1 MLTPRLLH
9 IFVATSWLAIAL
21 LVGVAAFLT
30 STTDVGEEEGFWWV
44 VGTLAFLVGVLPWF
58 GVAIYLGRKRLKK
71 IGRYIFEVI
80 VRANSRTLWKVVGFA
95 MLLLTAVG
103 TYIIWKA
110 HASGHNVDWRM
121 LPVFPAIPLALGL
134 LYFFGL
140 VVKAVRD
147 MRFEERRK
155 KWFWKNA
162 HIAFVGRNKMVFSQP
177 QAPTA

>member
-1 MLTPRLLH
+1 MQTMRVVRIL
-9 IFVATSWLAIAL
+9 FATSLLATAL

-44 VGTLAFLVGVLPWF
+44 VGTLGFLVGALPWF
-58 GVAIYLGRKRLKK
+58 GVAIYLERKRLKK
-71 IGRYIFEVI
+71 IGRYILKVI
-80 VRANSRTLWKVVGFA
+80 VRANSRTLWKVVGLA

-110 HASGHNVDWRM
+110 HASGHNGDWRM

-155 KWFWKNA
+155 KLFWKNA
-162 HIAFVGRNKMVFSQP
+162 HIAFVGRNKMEFSQP
-177 QAPTA
+177 QATTA